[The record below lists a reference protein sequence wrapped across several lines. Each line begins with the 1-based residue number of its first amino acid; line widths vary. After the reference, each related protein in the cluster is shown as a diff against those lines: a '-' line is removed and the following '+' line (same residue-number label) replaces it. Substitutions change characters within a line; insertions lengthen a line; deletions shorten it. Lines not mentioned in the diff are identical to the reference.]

1 VGYNNLKKLDGFTMW
16 RMNLRKNLSCF
27 LEEGK
32 RLAPLS
38 ALGVGGEAEF
48 FVEPG
53 GTRDVRELFRIRRE
67 ARFPLYILGGGTN
80 VVFADGVLRG
90 VVLSSRRM
98 VAFRWDEDGGDVLA
112 EAEAGCLLPRVVAE
126 AVEKGFA
133 GMEFAQGIP
142 GTVGGAVAGNAGAGG
157 KSVGDLLEEVTA
169 VEEDGCVRKWK
180 RGEYGYAYRRC
191 SLASPNRFL
200 AGCKMRLRRAS
211 RAETERGAEA
221 FRRARSNQPRGVKSA
236 GCTFKNPKGD
246 SAGRLLDISGCKGL
260 RIGGAA
266 VSDVHA
272 NFILNAGGA
281 TGSDILRLIER
292 CRDIVFRK
300 TGIVLEME
308 INLLGFRT
316 DSFAV

>member
-1 VGYNNLKKLDGFTMW
+1 
-16 RMNLRKNLSCF
+16 MNLRKNLSCP

-48 FVEPG
+48 FVEPD
-53 GTRDVRELFRIRRE
+53 GTRDVCELFRIRRE

-80 VVFADGVLRG
+80 VVFADGVLGG

-98 VAFRWDEDGGDVLA
+98 AAFRWNEDGADVFLA
-112 EAEAGCLLPRVVAE
+112 EAEAGCPLPRVVAG

-157 KSVGDLLEEVTA
+157 RSVGDLLEEVTT
-169 VEEDGCVRKWK
+169 VEEDGGVRKWK
-180 RGEYGYAYRRC
+180 RGEYGCAYRRC
-191 SLASPNRFL
+191 SLSSPGRFL

-211 RAETERGAEA
+211 RAEVERNAEA
-221 FRRARSNQPRGVKSA
+221 FRRARSNQPGGAKSA
-236 GCTFKNPKGD
+236 GCTFKNPEGD
-246 SAGRLLDISGCKGL
+246 SAGRLLDVCGCKGL
-260 RIGGAA
+260 RIGGAV

-281 TGSDILRLIER
+281 AGSDILRLMER

-300 TGIVLEME
+300 TGIALEAE
-308 INLLGFRT
+308 IKFLGFRT
-316 DSFAV
+316 DSSAV